1 MPNWVQINLHFN
13 GEKSKIKELLE
24 NFKNDEA
31 GFGSIDFNKIV
42 PMPESLNIECGS
54 KTDEGIKW

>member
-13 GEKSKIKELLE
+13 GEESKIKEMLE

-42 PMPESLNIECGS
+42 PMPESLHIY
-54 KTDEGIKW
+54 